1 MCDVSELQVRT
12 SLKQNSL
19 GQGLGGISPDVQCR
33 ALLLVSAYYI
43 LFSGCH
49 GVSPDVQCRALLL
62 VSAYILFSKY
72 HGVRRLCELS

>member
-33 ALLLVSAYYI
+33 ALLLVSAY
-43 LFSGCH
+43 
-49 GVSPDVQCRALLL
+49 
-62 VSAYILFSKY
+62 ILFSKY
-72 HGVRRLCELS
+72 HGVLRLCELS